1 MSAETAQQYPEASAS
16 EGESSPYLVL
26 RSPLPGIWVR
36 IPPSIQT
43 LFPPQSGGFQE
54 FHKVLFLSLNIS
66 PVRVSSSSTLLNTA
80 CLPEPSPAFPS
91 WVNQLLPTKLAG
103 GQQKVLPKQVYA
115 TAKAAALLASC
126 YLSAASGDPFYN
138 QAAPSYCLMASLTFV
153 YAGRISGLRHDGHTD
168 DLQTT
173 T

>member
-103 GQQKVLPKQVYA
+103 GQQKVLPKHRFMQPLKLQPFWPPA
-115 TAKAAALLASC
+115 TCLWLQETLVTTKLPLLIA
-126 YLSAASGDPFYN
+126 
-138 QAAPSYCLMASLTFV
+138 FV
-153 YAGRISGLRHDGHTD
+153 YTGGISVFRHDRHTD
-168 DLQTT
+168 DLYTT